1 MDLRTINRLTSI
13 IDGKRNK
20 YTYNLAR
27 YLDDITVSLNDTLD
41 YVYSSAGYSFAR
53 PQDSDLSRPGSFSVV
68 RSCIDS
74 LVSKISANKVRPYIH
89 PVNGT
94 FKSKQITRQ
103 VRQFFDV
110 ALDYIKVPEKIID
123 AFRIACIFDT
133 GYLFINPFTYKI
145 QTLLPFTVGLF
156 NMEAAYGDNKEMVVK
171 MNNYPVSLL
180 DKKYKNNI
188 GMDYCQFVIT
198 VSTIDHRAEMYING
212 VKVDETAYKAG
223 RLPYVAL
230 YYSKP
235 TFGTRTYS
243 LADALEGIQEQIDLI
258 SSKIAASAEMT
269 AGNTTYVVEGSSLN
283 AQDVNNRTG
292 NVYTVKMPEGSSNIP
307 VLNVTP
313 APFDPS
319 WTQLLDSYID
329 RAYEITGISQLSAQS
344 KKPAGLDSGVG
355 LATLEDIESERFQT
369 QLDNYI
375 NAYKDLAKLMIEV
388 FPDDASIL
396 PEDIYSTSYRW
407 KDIKASMALMRINFA
422 ADDALAKD
430 PAQKLQ
436 QISQI
441 SQIGAI
447 DINELLQQLDSTDLE
462 NAYKDSASK
471 INAIEKCIEN
481 AIEKGD
487 YAVPSFVSYED
498 LYTRVLNTENMLY
511 SSLGDDDKSN
521 KEIRIS
527 LLRVQTLEQIL
538 LKIIDKE
545 GMIKQNKIAEPMTA
559 EETGLTGTG
568 ATNQFNVA
576 DTINAQGETDEPIEG
591 IEGGQEAGQGA
602 GITQGGPGQDKQGQ
616 PEL

>member
-1 MDLRTINRLTSI
+1 MDRRTINRLTSI
-13 IDGKRNK
+13 IDGKKNK

-41 YVYSSAGYSFAR
+41 YVYSSAGYSFAQ
-53 PQDSDLSRPGSFSVV
+53 PQDSDLTRPGSFSVV

-110 ALDYIKVPEKIID
+110 ALDYMKAPEKIIE

-133 GYLFINPFTYKI
+133 GYLFIDPFTFQLK
-145 QTLLPFTVGLF
+145 TLLPFTVGLF
-156 NMEAAYGDNKEMVVK
+156 NMEAAYGDNKEAVIK

-180 DKKYKNNI
+180 DDKYKKNVSS
-188 GMDYCQFVIT
+188 DYCQYVMAIS
-198 VSTIDHRAEMYING
+198 VIDHKAEIYING
-212 VKVDETAYKAG
+212 SKVDETEYKPN
-223 RLPYVAL
+223 RLPLVSI

-292 NVYTVKMPEGSSNIP
+292 NVYTVKMPEGSSSIP

-319 WTQLLDSYID
+319 WTNLLDSYINK
-329 RAYEITGISQLSAQS
+329 AYEITGISKLSAQS
-344 KKPAGLDSGVG
+344 KKPAGLDSGTA

-369 QLDNYI
+369 QLDGYI

-388 FPDDASIL
+388 FPDEAVIL
-396 PEDIYSTSYRW
+396 PEDIYNTSYKW
-407 KDIKASMALMRINFA
+407 KDIKEYISLMRINFA
-422 ADDALAKD
+422 ADDALSKD

-462 NAYKDSASK
+462 NAYKDSAAK

-481 AIEKGD
+481 SIEKGD
-487 YAVPSFVSYED
+487 YTIPAFVSYQE
-498 LYTRVLNTENMLY
+498 LYKRILNTENTLY
-511 SSLGDDDKSN
+511 SSLGDDEKSN
-521 KEIRIS
+521 KEVRTS
-527 LLRVQTLEQIL
+527 LTRLLSLEQVL
-538 LKIIDKE
+538 LKLIEEE
-545 GMIKQNKIAEPMTA
+545 GMIEQSQSETLTA

-568 ATNQFNVA
+568 DTNQFEISN
-576 DTINAQGETDEPIEG
+576 DILNGENNEAQSDIQTS
-591 IEGGQEAGQGA
+591 
-602 GITQGGPGQDKQGQ
+602 
-616 PEL
+616 